1 LPKSKKKVTKDYKM
15 EQIWIFDNGS
25 VRSFPAAPG
34 LAVASGEAS
43 AAASGLAVASDEA
56 SAAASGLAVAP
67 ASAATVV
74 SADNIASGVGLDSA
88 DSGACDVLAP
98 DSTRPASAASGAQF
112 PQEIYL
118 SEGEQLAWTFLILPG
133 APSLPPLKVV
143 LQGEHS
149 DFSLNVLCLAGEKD
163 RQTIEIEVVHATPNA
178 SSSQLVRCIAT
189 GDSRVNFDGR
199 IRVMPDA
206 QKTQAYQSSHAL
218 LLSEKAKISALPQL
232 EIYADDVKCSHG
244 ASSGSL
250 DENEQFYMRSR
261 GLTLEQARLLQLHS
275 FAWPVLQTV
284 QNETVREEMVARVDE
299 VLTTFFV

>member
-1 LPKSKKKVTKDYKM
+1 M

-25 VRSFPAAPG
+25 VRSFPAACG
-34 LAVASGEAS
+34 LAVASGS
-43 AAASGLAVASDEA
+43 AVDPAACISSGLAVASD
-56 SAAASGLAVAP
+56 SAVRAASG
-67 ASAATVV
+67 T
-74 SADNIASGVGLDSA
+74 
-88 DSGACDVLAP
+88 CDVLAQ
-98 DSTRPASAASGAQF
+98 DSTRPASAAQYTL

-133 APSLPPLKVV
+133 APSLPSLKVV
-143 LQGEHS
+143 LQGEHA

>member
-1 LPKSKKKVTKDYKM
+1 M

-25 VRSFPAAPG
+25 VRSFPAA
-34 LAVASGEAS
+34 ARAASGEFSDSAAALDS
-43 AAASGLAVASDEA
+43 AAASGAEL
-56 SAAASGLAVAP
+56 
-67 ASAATVV
+67 
-74 SADNIASGVGLDSA
+74 
-88 DSGACDVLAP
+88 
-98 DSTRPASAASGAQF
+98 

-143 LQGEHS
+143 LQGEQA

-218 LLSEKAKISALPQL
+218 LLSDRAKISALPQL